1 MSHANN
7 PEILG
12 RLKRAQGHLA
22 ATLRMVE
29 AGEDGLAIAQQL
41 QAVLKA
47 VEKAKTMLIL
57 DHVDHCI
64 AHLANGAAAG
74 AGETGRDAR
83 LASLREITKYL

>member
-41 QAVLKA
+41 QAVVKA

-57 DHVDHCI
+57 DHVDHCV
-64 AHLANGAAAG
+64 AHLANGAA
-74 AGETGRDAR
+74 EGRESR

>member
-29 AGEDGLAIAQQL
+29 SGEDGLAIAQQL

-57 DHVDHCI
+57 DHVDHCV
-64 AHLANGAAAG
+64 AHLANGT
-74 AGETGRDAR
+74 EGREAR